1 MVLFSVDDFEIE
13 YVLEEL
19 NIQGEFLVLMVII
32 SIYVC
37 LGFWRKK
44 SMNPF
49 CSYWVQCHT
58 LNLPDSSLSSQLW
71 VTSDISAFLF
81 VHESIVTQED
91 IDRKGQ

>member
-37 LGFWRKK
+37 LGF
-44 SMNPF
+44 
-49 CSYWVQCHT
+49 
-58 LNLPDSSLSSQLW
+58 
-71 VTSDISAFLF
+71 
-81 VHESIVTQED
+81 
-91 IDRKGQ
+91 